1 MNKKLFFSFSLF
13 AILSISFL
21 TSCENESSSMLDY
34 KDTARRSAFVDPT
47 MNNDTTVLCVNSLE
61 DLQHSLSQIVNE
73 RDKQLRQKGWT
84 KVLEEQPQTRG
95 VLRAKRRI
103 RTDTVYINQETV
115 DYYSNPSV
123 YANFNAKFSKSMVDS
138 INKVVSPEL
147 RISTKKTYVC
157 RWRLYG
163 TYYDAS
169 DGEKVS
175 ARPSPLC
182 GLVPNS
188 KSSFTERGYS
198 LYLLETKD
206 NNNQY
211 QMNSYQLRIQWE
223 NVRHKTIILDIDWPF
238 FAKDPSNIRSL
249 GYQFIYAVSKK
260 I

>member
-163 TYYDAS
+163 TYMMQAM
-169 DGEKVS
+169 EKKFLHV
-175 ARPSPLC
+175 PL
-182 GLVPNS
+182 
-188 KSSFTERGYS
+188 
-198 LYLLETKD
+198 LYVVLF
-206 NNNQY
+206 
-211 QMNSYQLRIQWE
+211 
-223 NVRHKTIILDIDWPF
+223 P
-238 FAKDPSNIRSL
+238 IRSRL
-249 GYQFIYAVSKK
+249 LLNEDIPYIYSKLK
-260 I
+260 IITTNIK